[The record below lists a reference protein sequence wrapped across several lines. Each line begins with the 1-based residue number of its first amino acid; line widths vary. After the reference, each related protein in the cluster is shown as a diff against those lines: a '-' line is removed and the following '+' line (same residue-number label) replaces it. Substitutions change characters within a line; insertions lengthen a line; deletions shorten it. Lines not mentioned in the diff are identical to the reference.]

1 MYEYEGLGSI
11 KSFGKAFK
19 NLGEKA
25 LKPLTTKIS
34 LNPIRQVKNLTHSG
48 LAIGKA
54 AENVVVRLNPLNTTL
69 KQFDEKG
76 LAAKKRGGIGGAIAG
91 LLGGVGEQARTKP
104 IATTATFALAAKAYA
119 VYGAAGGGTAATT
132 AATTGA
138 GAGAG
143 AAAVGSGSILSSGVA
158 WIAAN
163 PGTAGAIL
171 SAGAKLAAS
180 RGAKP
185 EDINPDTGMPYY
197 AMTEEQIA
205 ATQPKPF
212 MAGMVTGQNVMLF
225 VGLSALTVAGY
236 MLFNKPQKQ
245 R

>member
-1 MYEYEGLGSI
+1 MYVYEYEGLGSI

-34 LNPIRQVKNLTHSG
+34 LNPIKQVKNLTHSG

-76 LAAKKRGGIGGAIAG
+76 LAAKKRGGIGGWVAG
-91 LLGGVGEQARTKP
+91 LLGGVGEQARKKP

-119 VYGAAGGGTAATT
+119 AYGAAGGGGAA
-132 AATTGA
+132 A
-138 GAGAG
+138 GAGGGGTSFLSTAG
-143 AAAVGSGSILSSGVA
+143 S

-163 PGTAGAIL
+163 PETSLSLL
-171 SAGAKLAAS
+171 SAGAKLASS
-180 RGAKP
+180 RGSKP

-197 AMTEEQIA
+197 AMTDEQVA
-205 ATQPKPF
+205 AAQPKPF

-225 VGLSALTVAGY
+225 VGISALTVAGY
-236 MLFNKPQKQ
+236 MLFNQPQKQ